1 MFRIMAMKDLTR
13 VSATDFSKEV
23 GRYQDLAL
31 TKAVV
36 VTRNGRDRTVM
47 ISAEEYGR
55 LTEGAGRAGQGA
67 PVATAAPLAS
77 YGQLDA
83 DTKRAVE
90 AFLTRIRQSE
100 PSLAAL
106 LYGSRARGTHTA
118 DSDADVAVI
127 LKGKP
132 KNRYAVLGP
141 FSDAAFDV
149 LMETGIHIQ
158 PLALWESEL
167 QRPESF
173 ANPGLIEAIKR
184 EGVRL

>member
-1 MFRIMAMKDLTR
+1 MNEATR

-31 TKAVV
+31 TKPVV

-47 ISAEEYGR
+47 ISADEYTR
-55 LTEGAGRAGQGA
+55 LTQADGAGQGA
-67 PVATAAPLAS
+67 PVSSAALPAS
-77 YGQLDA
+77 DGQLDPA
-83 DTKRAVE
+83 TKHAVE

-118 DSDADVAVI
+118 DSDADIAVI

-132 KNRYAVLGP
+132 QNRYAALGP
-141 FSDAAFDV
+141 LADAAFDV
-149 LMETGIHIQ
+149 LLETGIYIQ

>member
-1 MFRIMAMKDLTR
+1 MNEPTR

-31 TKAVV
+31 TKPVV

-47 ISAEEYGR
+47 ISADEYTR
-55 LTEGAGRAGQGA
+55 LTQAGGAGQGA
-67 PVATAAPLAS
+67 PVASAAPPAS
-77 YGQLDA
+77 YGQLDPA
-83 DTKRAVE
+83 TKRAVDS
-90 AFLTRIRQSE
+90 FLARIRQSE

-118 DSDADVAVI
+118 DSDADIAVI

-132 KNRYAVLGP
+132 QNRYAELGP
-141 FSDAAFDV
+141 LSDAAFDV

-158 PLALWESEL
+158 PLALWECEL
-167 QRPESF
+167 QRPDTF